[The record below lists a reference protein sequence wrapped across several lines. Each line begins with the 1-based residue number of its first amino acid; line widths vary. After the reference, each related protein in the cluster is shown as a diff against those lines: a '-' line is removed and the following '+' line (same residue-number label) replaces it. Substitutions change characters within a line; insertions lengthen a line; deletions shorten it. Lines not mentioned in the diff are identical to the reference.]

1 MPDIEGPYTVTAPLD
16 LADPLA
22 DLGALYAAAQDAHN
36 RGDEFAT
43 VCMRLVE
50 RLAEVPITHQHQI
63 EHLVAEVE
71 RLRADNDALSDL
83 PEADR
88 ARLATAERL
97 IGEQEIRIA
106 IRTQERDE
114 ARAEVERMIA
124 AVSQA
129 HLSLLQG
136 NPTLA
141 FGWLDG
147 ALTPRQVG

>member
-1 MPDIEGPYTVTAPLD
+1 MSLYNMMFGQNQAAPLD

-71 RLRADNDALSDL
+71 RLRSIEASWAELAEGYIAQRNDL
-83 PEADR
+83 PAGFPGGR
-88 ARLATAERL
+88 R
-97 IGEQEIRIA
+97 GGIA
-106 IRTQERDE
+106 GGRGSGGGCVAPHGDQ
-114 ARAEVERMIA
+114 
-124 AVSQA
+124 
-129 HLSLLQG
+129 QG
-136 NPTLA
+136 
-141 FGWLDG
+141 
-147 ALTPRQVG
+147 